1 MELFSIRI
9 QRTFQLVSTAH
20 CADAVAAVI
29 STSMD
34 KSNFFICSCFCCFLL
49 MFPYIFLYGVLHG
62 HPPVLLLKVRPYLP
76 LRLER
81 KEFLP

>member
-1 MELFSIRI
+1 MKGGVYRML
-9 QRTFQLVSTAH
+9 TFVLVFVVSY
-20 CADAVAAVI
+20 
-29 STSMD
+29 
-34 KSNFFICSCFCCFLL
+34 FLL